1 MMDIEKIKRV
11 FKEYEITWV
20 DQGDAIL
27 AGCLRLFFDKCTGE
41 IVRVVEL

>member
-1 MMDIEKIKRV
+1 MSDIEKIKRL
-11 FKEYEITWV
+11 FKMYELTWV

-27 AGCLRLFFDKCTGE
+27 AGRLRLFFDKRTGE